1 MSALGDRTWTDLE
14 TDLGTDTGSVASAGT
29 LLVPVGATEQH
40 GPHLPLS
47 TDTDIAVAVARR
59 AAARRPGVVV
69 APPLPYGASG
79 EHQAF
84 PGTMSIGGAA
94 VELVVTELTRSAALT
109 FGTVVYV
116 SAHGG
121 NAEPM
126 TRSVARLRAEGHAVH
141 IWSPRWR
148 GDAHAGRT
156 ETSVMLAIDGTR
168 VRRECAAVGNTTPLA
183 VLLPQLRARG
193 VRAASANGV
202 LGDPAG
208 ASAQEGWLLLDA
220 AAGELATMLDTWTR
234 PGPERSGATA
244 ATPGRHDGADR

>member
-1 MSALGDRTWTDLE
+1 MSTLGDRTWTDFEHRAEQRSEHDAGGL
-14 TDLGTDTGSVASAGT
+14 ASAGT

-47 TDTDIAVAVARR
+47 TDTDIAVAVAGR

-84 PGTMSIGGAA
+84 PGTMSIGTAA
-94 VELVVTELTRSAALT
+94 VELVVTELTRSAAST

-126 TRSVARLRAEGHAVH
+126 ARSVARLRAEGHAVH
-141 IWSPRWR
+141 VWSPRWR

-156 ETSVMLAIDGTR
+156 ETSVMLAIDETR
-168 VRRECAAVGNTTPLA
+168 VRRDSAAAGNTTPLA
-183 VLLPQLRARG
+183 VLLPGLRTRGLRAT
-193 VRAASANGV
+193 SANGV

-208 ASAQEGWLLLDA
+208 ASAREGLHLLDA
-220 AAGELATMLDTWTR
+220 AADELAAMLDSWS
-234 PGPERSGATA
+234 RSDPARNDGATV
-244 ATPGRHDGADR
+244 DR